1 MIDILCLT
9 EGGTSVMQ
17 KWTMFLLGGVAIAGF
32 AVPAAAHDRYDSHAN
47 EHARLDDRHDN
58 VHDRL
63 EDEHAY
69 AHEEGLSRR
78 EHRQLHRELDYQ
90 HDRADYRIERQHRQ
104 EHRRDAWRS
113 RYYDNW
119 GY

>member
-1 MIDILCLT
+1 MR
-9 EGGTSVMQ
+9 
-17 KWTMFLLGGVAIAGF
+17 KWTIVLLGSIAVAGF
-32 AVPAAAHDRYDSHAN
+32 AVPVAAHDQYDRHAS
-47 EHARLDDRHDN
+47 EHDRLEDRHDN